1 MGMLISLAD
10 SITILS
16 FSLSSPS
23 MNIIDIDL
31 FASFSK
37 TGNVTSLCLG
47 SQTQCNMQSMHLP
60 WIGQSLQCPLFFPH
74 SVCWAESFRNLPKSA
89 TGTQL

>member
-1 MGMLISLAD
+1 MGMLIRLAD

-47 SQTQCNMQSMHLP
+47 SQTQCIMQSMHLP
-60 WIGQSLQCPLFFPH
+60 WIGQSLQCPLFFPPF
-74 SVCWAESFRNLPKSA
+74 SLL
-89 TGTQL
+89 G